1 MIQIASMG
9 QSSERSTPL
18 IMRCYRLS
26 SGNRSCMWSKIAH
39 GKTIKLVD
47 GQVVPQLCSCSN
59 NVVTDVSY
67 DAMYKPLRRR

>member
-1 MIQIASMG
+1 
-9 QSSERSTPL
+9 
-18 IMRCYRLS
+18 
-26 SGNRSCMWSKIAH
+26 MWSKIAH

-67 DAMYKPLRRR
+67 DAMYKPLRRRCTVDGDEQTV